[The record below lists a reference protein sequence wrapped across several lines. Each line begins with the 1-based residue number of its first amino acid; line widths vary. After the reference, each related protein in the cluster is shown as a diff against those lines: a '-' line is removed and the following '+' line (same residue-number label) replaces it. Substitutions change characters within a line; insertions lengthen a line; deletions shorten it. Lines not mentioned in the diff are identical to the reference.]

1 MQDSDI
7 FHSFSYYFCSNFGNY
22 LRVSDKSTQVI
33 TGKLFSWKQVL
44 KKDSFCDF
52 AEEPTHWPINIRNT
66 LTNDSLLDEYIM
78 VSFFLLKFTHV
89 QYSDIIRFMVYH
101 NRHR

>member
-7 FHSFSYYFCSNFGNY
+7 FHSFRYYFCSNFGNY

-52 AEEPTHWPINIRNT
+52 AEEPTT

-89 QYSDIIRFMVYH
+89 QYSDIMRFMVYH
-101 NRHR
+101 NRHH